1 MKNIKK
7 TLKTILSVFTSNR
20 FKSFYWRMGMMV
32 LAGFIDLTLQ
42 SLTDLMLSP
51 TTTVVLGLILGEIS
65 KYINS
70 KK

>member
-1 MKNIKK
+1 MKTI
-7 TLKTILSVFTSNR
+7 KTILSVFVSNR
-20 FKSFYWRMGMMV
+20 FKSFYWRMGMMI

-42 SLTDLMLSP
+42 SLTDFMLAP

>member
-1 MKNIKK
+1 
-7 TLKTILSVFTSNR
+7 
-20 FKSFYWRMGMMV
+20 MGMMV